1 MKTRPTSREQA
12 HLRRLL
18 QRYERATL
26 LGSVTEMQ
34 HAGAAYHAAKRRLGL
49 SGTPWRFKR
58 AGVRRRARHAAM
70 R

>member
-1 MKTRPTSREQA
+1 MKTRPPRSDQA

-26 LGSVTEMQ
+26 LGSITEMQ
-34 HAGAAYHAAKRRLGL
+34 RAGAAYHAAKRKMGL
-49 SGTPWRFKR
+49 SGSSWRFKR
-58 AGVRRRARHAAM
+58 AGLRRRARHTAM